1 MKYSLCNPHPRWL
14 RQEPV
19 LVGSRAI
26 HFWFPDF
33 RRGADEG
40 CDWDWLSATECDQP
54 WRMDNDDVHEVFVDE
69 RIGRWHWGD
78 PIATPDELYTLKLS
92 HMFWEVNGSTQNWN
106 KHAYDAIYLSR
117 KGCKFLPELYE
128 ILYPI
133 WKEVHGGRKAKLR
146 AASKEGFFKDAVVRK
161 YDHDSLHRSVA
172 LAADGVPMYEKILKP
187 GSEVDCSW
195 ELFEG
200 LTLDEQLDLCRE
212 EIYVTALERILVP
225 RDLRADARMAYHWSL
240 RRVLTSLFVNK
251 WALFVALHLDELLIP
266 KHDYRALH
274 RANADK
280 LILMED
286 PQ

>member
-1 MKYSLCNPHPRWL
+1 M
-14 RQEPV
+14 
-19 LVGSRAI
+19 GSRAI
-26 HFWFPDF
+26 HFWFSDF
-33 RRGADEG
+33 RRGGDESA
-40 CDWDWLSATECDQP
+40 DWDWLSASECGQP
-54 WRMDNDDVHEVFVDE
+54 WRMENDDVHEVFVDE
-69 RIGRWHWGD
+69 RIGGWHWGN

-106 KHAYDAIYLSR
+106 KHAYDAIFLSR
-117 KGCKFLPELYE
+117 KGAKFLPELYE

-172 LAADGVPMYEKILKP
+172 YLHQPIYEMILKD

-195 ELFEG
+195 DKFQSLPHHAKIK
-200 LTLDEQLDLCRE
+200 LCRE

-225 RDLRADARMAYHWSL
+225 NDLVGDARRAYHWSL
-240 RRVLTSLFVNK
+240 RRVLTSLFTGK
-251 WALFVALHLDELLIP
+251 WALFVALNLDELLIP
-266 KHDYRALH
+266 NVDYRALH
-274 RANADK
+274 RSNADK